1 MKNKKGFTLIE
12 LMIVIAIIGILAAVV
27 VGALEKWRERK
38 NQVGFVQ
45 PLVTSESAQ
54 AQAASP
60 VPGSYRIKY
69 KGMVG
74 NQEVTV
80 FEYEGN
86 EYLVT
91 YSGGIVRHR

>member
-45 PLVTSESAQ
+45 PQFVSES

-60 VPGSYRIKY
+60 VPGSYKIKY
-69 KGMVG
+69 KGLVG
-74 NQEVTV
+74 SQEVTV